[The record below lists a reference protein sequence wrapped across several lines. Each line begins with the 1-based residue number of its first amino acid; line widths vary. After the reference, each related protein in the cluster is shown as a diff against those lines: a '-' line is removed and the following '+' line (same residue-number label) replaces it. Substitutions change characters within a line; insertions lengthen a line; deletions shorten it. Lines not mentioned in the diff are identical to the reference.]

1 MKKNLMYGLVS
12 AAVMVLLPWLAVAF
26 APADAGMAVWLLL
39 FFVVN
44 PVYAVTVGALAGR
57 EGKPM
62 LPQPL
67 VTAVLFLAGSW
78 LNFPPI
84 DPVFWGYWAVYLA
97 LGYVGFGLGWLAQ
110 RKKTAK
116 GQP

>member
-26 APADAGMAVWLLL
+26 APADAGMAVCLML

-57 EGKPM
+57 EGKP
-62 LPQPL
+62 LLAQPL
-67 VTAVLFLAGSW
+67 VTAVLFMAGSW

-84 DPVFWGYWAVYLA
+84 DPVFWGYGAVYLA
-97 LGYVGFGLGWLAQ
+97 LGYAGFGLGWLAQ
-110 RKKTAK
+110 KKKCA
-116 GQP
+116 

>member
-26 APADAGMAVWLLL
+26 APADAGMAVCLLL
-39 FFVVN
+39 FFAVN
-44 PVYAVTVGALAGR
+44 PVYAVTVGVLSGR
-57 EGKPM
+57 EEK
-62 LPQPL
+62 LLLAQPL
-67 VTAVLFLAGSW
+67 VTAVLFMAGSW

-84 DPVFWGYWAVYLA
+84 DPVFWGYGAVYLA
-97 LGYVGFGLGWLAQ
+97 LGYAGFGLGWLAQ

>member
-26 APADAGMAVWLLL
+26 TPADAGMAVCLLL

-44 PVYAVTVGALAGR
+44 PVYAVTAGALAER
-57 EGKPM
+57 KGKTM

-67 VTAVLFLAGSW
+67 MTAVLFLAGAW

-97 LGYVGFGLGWLAQ
+97 LGYVGFGLGGLS
-110 RKKTAK
+110 RKKKCA
-116 GQP
+116 